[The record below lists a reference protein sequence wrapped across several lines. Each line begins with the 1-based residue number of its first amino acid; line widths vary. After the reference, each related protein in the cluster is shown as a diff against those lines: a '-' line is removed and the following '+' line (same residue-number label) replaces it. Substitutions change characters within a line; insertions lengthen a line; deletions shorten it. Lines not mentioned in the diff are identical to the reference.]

1 MKDAFQKAWAWWKK
15 LHWAWKILGF
25 VLLIAIALLW
35 VLSLFQRGDD
45 YGDLSAVDA
54 HHSEKV
60 NKALDDLE
68 KEREK
73 TQAEIT
79 AKKKEIAAKLNQ
91 ASTIDADTLKR
102 REKINA
108 ATTMEELDKLQEE
121 LDL

>member
-35 VLSLFQRGDD
+35 VLSLFQRGGD

-54 HHSEKV
+54 HHSTKV
-60 NKALDDLE
+60 DEALNDLE
-68 KEREK
+68 KERQK
-73 TQAEIT
+73 TQAEI
-79 AKKKEIAAKLNQ
+79 AARKKEIATKLNQ
-91 ASTIDADTLKR
+91 AGDIDAATVER

-108 ATTMEELDKLQEE
+108 ATTMEELDKLQKE